1 MIYTVSFNPSLDY
14 VQDLDCVNLGYVN
27 RTSGEKI
34 LPGGKGINVSMVLK
48 NLGFENQA
56 LGFTAGF
63 TGEVLKSMLKAK
75 GVESD
80 FIELDAGM
88 TRINVK
94 IRAKEE
100 TEINGQGPKISADA
114 LEQLY
119 QKLETLQGGDIL
131 VLAGSIP
138 ESMPQSAYMDIMKR
152 LQDKKLKIVVAKNP
166 PSPAARAAA
175 CAS

>member
-94 IRAKEE
+94 IRARRK
-100 TEINGQGPKISADA
+100 PK
-114 LEQLY
+114 
-119 QKLETLQGGDIL
+119 
-131 VLAGSIP
+131 
-138 ESMPQSAYMDIMKR
+138 SMDRDRRFPRMHWNSYIR
-152 LQDKKLKIVVAKNP
+152 
-166 PSPAARAAA
+166 S
-175 CAS
+175 

>member
-100 TEINGQGPKISADA
+100 TEINGQGPKIPRMHWNCYIRS
-114 LEQLY
+114 
-119 QKLETLQGGDIL
+119 
-131 VLAGSIP
+131 
-138 ESMPQSAYMDIMKR
+138 
-152 LQDKKLKIVVAKNP
+152 
-166 PSPAARAAA
+166 
-175 CAS
+175 

>member
-88 TRINVK
+88 TRSARRRKPRSTDRDRRFPRMHWNCY
-94 IRAKEE
+94 IR
-100 TEINGQGPKISADA
+100 S
-114 LEQLY
+114 
-119 QKLETLQGGDIL
+119 
-131 VLAGSIP
+131 
-138 ESMPQSAYMDIMKR
+138 
-152 LQDKKLKIVVAKNP
+152 
-166 PSPAARAAA
+166 
-175 CAS
+175 

>member
-114 LEQLY
+114 LELLY
-119 QKLETLQGGDIL
+119 QKLETLQEGE
-131 VLAGSIP
+131 LAAVRVYGNH
-138 ESMPQSAYMDIMKR
+138 EASAGQEVEDRCRCDKR
-152 LQDKKLKIVVAKNP
+152 
-166 PSPAARAAA
+166 SSGE
-175 CAS
+175 CASI